1 MKRRGPRKSNPQP
14 RKLAAI
20 EPQQGGDQVERGI
33 ADGIDPR
40 RKVVEHHA
48 GKQDVRNAKGQR
60 QQQNRQEDIRTP
72 LPHTSI
78 IEQQHNEHT
87 LDDAPIDE
95 HLEKKTK
102 KCFQA
107 DGPSIVQI

>member
-1 MKRRGPRKSNPQP
+1 MTRRGPRKSDPQP
-14 RKLAAI
+14 RELASI
-20 EPQQGGDQVERGI
+20 EPQQGRDQVEGGI
-33 ADGIDPR
+33 ANGIDPR
-40 RKVVEHHA
+40 RKMIEDHP
-48 GKQDVRNAKGQR
+48 GKQDVGNAKGQR
-60 QQQNRQEDIRTP
+60 QQQNRQEDVCP
-72 LPHTSI
+72 SLPHTFI

-87 LDDAPIDE
+87 LDDAPVDE